1 MAYSA
6 PSHNAV
12 NFSVASG
19 SYTAPAHNAVIFTW
33 AVISTF
39 TTAQTGTA
47 TYRQTFTGQQKGA
60 ATYRQTFATA
70 QKGASIYRQTFAIQQ
85 KGSASAYTTW
95 HGELLGTATLGKNT
109 YLGALSGRV
118 NLRQTYGIAQK
129 GSANFRQTFTAK
141 QTGTANFRQTFTGQ
155 QQGTATLIGIHRL
168 ALWGWN
174 AQRQTFTAKQTG
186 KTSLSQT
193 FHGTQKGTATLYG
206 PPFITA
212 LWGRMRYI
220 LTHHTALYGAS
231 RHAQAGLAGY
241 TLYRGIDIA
250 PDFTAPWQY
259 SASLPF
265 TTPALASGHTYQFVL
280 RQRNQYGLESQNLN
294 TWTLAVSST
303 GAATNAPAAP
313 TGAALTQTAGLIPL
327 LTATYLPGPDG
338 AYAATGWLI
347 YITTDGTTPNPATS
361 SPVVV
366 PMPSLGGLN
375 QLRYTLAAQTAGTVI
390 KALIR
395 TRRPGTP
402 NSDSTNTGILSL
414 TLASTGPAAV
424 HGSITQTPNLGDAF

>member
-1 MAYSA
+1 MAYST

-47 TYRQTFTGQQKGA
+47 TYRQTFTGQQKSKA
-60 ATYRQTFATA
+60 SYLQTYTGQQKGTANFCQTFATA
-70 QKGASIYRQTFAIQQ
+70 QKGL
-85 KGSASAYTTW
+85 ASAYQTW

-118 NLRQTYGIAQK
+118 NFRQTYGIAQK

-155 QQGTATLIGIHRL
+155 QQGTATLRGIHRL

-174 AQRQTFTAKQTG
+174 AQRQTFASKQTG

-241 TLYRGIDIA
+241 TLYRGIDTA

-259 SASLPF
+259 SAILPF

-280 RQRNQYGLESQNLN
+280 RQRNPYGLESQNINAWSLP
-294 TWTLAVSST
+294 VSST

-424 HGSITQTPNLGDAF
+424 HGSATFTPNLGDNF